1 MSSASFRAFSC
12 EHFDDGREFLRA
24 DYSVECSTAMHVSEE
39 HTSAKSLAWLGILLY
54 PVGISCVY
62 VLLLRG
68 ARRAILE
75 DRPTPLSKALGFL
88 VRDFAPSCYYWEVRG
103 PPIPSCATP
112 PASHPPVCV
121 CAATEQLLEAWKKLV
136 CRRATQ
142 TLSTRIAA
150 SKLSPL
156 PC

>member
-12 EHFDDGREFLRA
+12 ERFDDGREFLRA

-88 VRDFAPSCYYWEVRG
+88 VRDFAPSYYWWEVRG
-103 PPIPSCATP
+103 PPIPSYAQLPLRPLT
-112 PASHPPVCV
+112 SVCV
-121 CAATEQLLEAWKKLV
+121 PRLNSFSRPGRSLSAAV
-136 CRRATQ
+136 
-142 TLSTRIAA
+142 
-150 SKLSPL
+150 PL
-156 PC
+156 KP